1 MEMSKLQTIAL
12 VVLTTIITDKFLI
25 SHPSTAIV
33 PVTTQNDISTSSP
46 TSIPVVSTPVPSP
59 SSPPP
64 NTQNELILKELQNLR
79 KDLTSKTASGDT
91 GSSLSTTLIG
101 GMVKI
106 SSPQWKRV
114 DVYEKSTNTSKIINT
129 ISYDTIYF
137 YTQKISGWYQL
148 NLDGGQSGWVQSQF
162 LKEYP

>member
-25 SHPSTAIV
+25 NHPVPTTT
-33 PVTTQNDISTSSP
+33 PVTIPNIVTTSPSITSSP
-46 TSIPVVSTPVPSP
+46 VPTP

-79 KDLTSKTASGDT
+79 KDLAAKTSSGDN
-91 GSSLSTTLIG
+91 GSSLSTSLIG

-114 DVYEKSTNTSKIINT
+114 DVYEKSSNTSKIINT

-148 NLDGGQSGWVQSQF
+148 NLDGGQNGWVQSQF